1 MFVDTFI
8 RRPILAT
15 VCSLIIV
22 LAGALAIP
30 TMPIAWYPSVTPPT
44 VSVAAVYTGA
54 NAEVVETAVTTP
66 LEQAINGVEGMQYM
80 TSSSTNSGF
89 SQITVT
95 FDVTRDPDL
104 AAVDVQNRVNQ
115 ALGRLP
121 GEVRQLGVI
130 VQKGG
135 INFVSA
141 GAMFSANNE
150 YDSLFMSNY
159 VDVYIKDTL
168 KRVPG
173 VADIIIFGERKYSM
187 RVWLDPIRLAARQIT
202 AGDVV
207 NALRE
212 QNVNVAAGSVGDAPA
227 REGQTYQISVRAA
240 GRLSEA
246 SEFENVIVKAGND
259 GSLVRLRDVGT
270 VELGA
275 ETYANVLRFQGK
287 EAIGFAVTSLP
298 TANALDVQRGVTDEM
313 RRLQAAFPPGLQ
325 YNIAFDTTTIVQESI
340 TEVVKTLAEAVGL
353 VVLVMFLFL
362 QSWRAT
368 IIPALTM
375 PVSLIGTFA
384 FVNLLGFS
392 INTLTLFAIVLATGI
407 VVDDAIVVIE
417 NIERHLQEYK
427 KPPLQAASD
436 AMREVFGAVIAT
448 ALVLIAVFVPVA
460 FFPGTTGRL
469 YQQFALTI
477 AFAVA
482 ISAFNALTLTPAL
495 SALLLREGALGSG
508 WFFGPIER
516 AIHGGTSLY
525 VRMVSGLM
533 RARWAVVVVFVVL
546 LGATYYV
553 YTKVPSAFVP
563 DEDAGYFITIIQAP
577 PGASLDYTSKVAAEA
592 EKILMATPEVES
604 VFTIVGFSFSGSASN
619 QGLMFVL
626 LKPFEERNTPE
637 KRVAGLLPGLRGQ
650 LFGIQGAFVI
660 PFAPPG
666 INIGNIGGFAF
677 QVLDQSGNPDIQNL
691 GSATQALVGASR
703 ESTQVA
709 GLFSSFTVNDPQ
721 LAVDIDREK
730 AQSLG
735 LPLSEITNAMQIY
748 LGSAYVN
755 DFDFNNRAYRVYVQA
770 DKKYR
775 SDPADLGQYYVRTK
789 TGQMVPLAN
798 VVSIRE
804 TTAPQVISHFN
815 LFRSA
820 EVSGSA
826 APGVSSG
833 QALAEM
839 ERLAGTALPPGFG
852 FAWSGISLEEVR
864 AGGQSAAIFGIALLL
879 VYLTLAAQ
887 YESLVLPFI
896 VLLGVPLAVLGALSA
911 QWARGLQNDLYCQI
925 GLVLLVGLAAK
936 NSILIVEFAEQL
948 RGRGMSVIE
957 AAIEA
962 SRIRL
967 RPILMTSLAFI
978 LGVMPLVF
986 ASGAGQ
992 EGRHS
997 VGTSVVGGMLFATFL
1012 NILFIPVLYVVV
1024 QTLRGGTLKRAAAVV
1039 LAAVL
1044 LPGAA
1049 SAQVVERVTFEDAV
1063 RRAVANNPTVQQAAA
1078 GIVRAEALLQQV
1090 RSSSRPSVDASFS
1103 THVVGP
1109 VTQFSGASITP
1120 RTQTVTT
1127 AGLTVPLLTPVS
1139 WAQRNQAA
1147 DQILVSQRAADE
1159 ARRQVGVA
1167 AAQAYLAVIAQ
1178 RRVVDLNE
1186 RARDNAKAHYDYAN
1200 QRYEGGIGSRLNAL
1214 RAQQELSSNEARVE
1228 EARLAVRRAQEALG
1242 VLVAA
1247 DGPVDATTEPDFA
1260 TPDASTPVASTRV
1273 ASTPVASTPVA
1284 GGLQASG
1291 GSPASEFLGRADI
1304 LQLIAREMAA
1314 ERVASDSWKER
1325 LPSVS
1330 ALFTP
1335 QFLAPSGLFNE
1346 SRSWRASVVFSVPLF
1361 DSGLRKGR
1369 ERERIALVD
1378 LVRAERASTER
1389 QAASE
1394 VRTAREAIRAT
1405 ERALARAK
1413 EAAAQAN
1420 EVMRITDVA
1429 FREGATTNIEVI
1441 DAQRRARDAETAAV
1455 IAEDALRRA
1464 RLDLLVSTGRF
1475 PQ

>member
-1 MFVDTFI
+1 MTH
-8 RRPILAT
+8 RP
-15 VCSLIIV
+15 
-22 LAGALAIP
+22 
-30 TMPIAWYPSVTPPT
+30 
-44 VSVAAVYTGA
+44 
-54 NAEVVETAVTTP
+54 
-66 LEQAINGVEGMQYM
+66 
-80 TSSSTNSGF
+80 
-89 SQITVT
+89 
-95 FDVTRDPDL
+95 
-104 AAVDVQNRVNQ
+104 
-115 ALGRLP
+115 
-121 GEVRQLGVI
+121 
-130 VQKGG
+130 
-135 INFVSA
+135 
-141 GAMFSANNE
+141 
-150 YDSLFMSNY
+150 
-159 VDVYIKDTL
+159 
-168 KRVPG
+168 
-173 VADIIIFGERKYSM
+173 
-187 RVWLDPIRLAARQIT
+187 
-202 AGDVV
+202 
-207 NALRE
+207 
-212 QNVNVAAGSVGDAPA
+212 
-227 REGQTYQISVRAA
+227 
-240 GRLSEA
+240 
-246 SEFENVIVKAGND
+246 
-259 GSLVRLRDVGT
+259 
-270 VELGA
+270 ELGA
-275 ETYANVLRFQGK
+275 ETYSNVLRFQGK
-287 EAIGFAVTSLP
+287 EAIGFAVTALP

-313 RRLQAAFPPGLQ
+313 RRLQAAFPPGLR

-362 QSWRAT
+362 GSWRAT

-375 PVSLIGTFA
+375 PVSLIGAFA
-384 FVNLLGFS
+384 FVKLLGFS

-448 ALVLIAVFVPVA
+448 ALVLVAVFVPVA

-495 SALLLREGALGSG
+495 SALLLREGAVGSG

-525 VRMVSGLM
+525 VKLVSGLM
-533 RARWAVVVVFVVL
+533 RVRWVVVLVFVAL
-546 LGATYYV
+546 LGATYFV
-553 YTKVPSAFVP
+553 YNKVPRAFVP
-563 DEDAGYFITIIQAP
+563 DEDAGYFITVVQAP

-592 EKILMATPEVES
+592 ERILMAKPEVES
-604 VFTIVGFSFSGSASN
+604 VFTIVGFSFAGSASN

-626 LKPFEERNTPE
+626 LKPFAERQTPE
-637 KRVAGLLPGLRGQ
+637 KRVAGLLPGIRGQ

-677 QVLDQSGNPDIQNL
+677 EVLDQSGNPNIQNL
-691 GSATQALVGASR
+691 GAATQGLVGASR
-703 ESTQVA
+703 QSALVA
-709 GLFSSFTVNDPQ
+709 GLFSSFTTNDPQ
-721 LAVDIDREK
+721 LAVDINREK

-775 SDPADLGQYYVRTK
+775 SDPADIGQYYVRTK

-798 VVSIRE
+798 VVAVRE

-820 EVSGSA
+820 EISGSA

-833 QALAEM
+833 QSLAEM
-839 ERLAGTALPPGFG
+839 ERLAMTSLPQGFG
-852 FAWSGISLEEVR
+852 YAWSGISLEEVK
-864 AGGQSAAIFGIALLL
+864 AGGQSLAIFGIALLL

-887 YESLVLPFI
+887 YESFVLPFI

-911 QWARGLQNDLYCQI
+911 QWARGLQNDLYCQV

-948 RGRGMSVIE
+948 RGRGMSVVE
-957 AAIEA
+957 AAIESA
-962 SRIRL
+962 RIRL

-978 LGVMPLVF
+978 LGVMPLVL

-997 VGTSVVGGMLFATFL
+997 VGTTVVGGMLFATFL
-1012 NILFIPVLYVVV
+1012 NILFIPILYVVV
-1024 QTLRGGTLKRAAAVV
+1024 QTLRGGSVKKVAMV
-1039 LAAVL
+1039 LIAGLVI
-1044 LPGAA
+1044 PGAA
-1049 SAQVVERVTFEDAV
+1049 SAQAIERVTFEDAV
-1063 RRAVANNPTVQQAAA
+1063 RRAVTNNPTVQQAAA
-1078 GIVRAEALLQQV
+1078 AVVRAEALLQQV
-1090 RSSSRPSVDASFS
+1090 RSLSRPAVDAQFS
-1103 THVVGP
+1103 ANVIDPITR
-1109 VTQFSGASITP
+1109 FSGASITP
-1120 RTQTVTT
+1120 RTQTLTT
-1127 AGLTVPLLTPVS
+1127 GSLAVPLLTPVS
-1139 WAQRNQAA
+1139 WALRNQAA

-1159 ARRQVGVA
+1159 ARKQVGVA
-1167 AAQAYLAVIAQ
+1167 AAQAYLAIIAQ

-1214 RAQQELSSNEARVE
+1214 RAQQELSGDEARVE

-1247 DGPVDATTEPDFA
+1247 DHPVDAANEPDFA
-1260 TPDASTPVASTRV
+1260 TPADATANIATR
-1273 ASTPVASTPVA
+1273 T
-1284 GGLQASG
+1284 
-1291 GSPASEFLGRADI
+1291 DI
-1304 LQLIAREMAA
+1304 LQLIARQMAA
-1314 ERVASDSWKER
+1314 ERVAGDAWKER
-1325 LPSVS
+1325 LPSVT

-1335 QFLAPSGLFNE
+1335 QILAPSGLFSN
-1346 SRSWRASVVFSVPLF
+1346 SRSWRASVIFAVPLF
-1361 DSGLRKGR
+1361 DSGLRQGR
-1369 ERERIALVD
+1369 ERERVALVD
-1378 LVRAERASTER
+1378 MVRAERANIER

-1394 VRTAREAIRAT
+1394 VRTAREAIQAT
-1405 ERALARAK
+1405 ERALARAT
-1413 EAAAQAN
+1413 EAVAQAN
-1420 EVMRITDVA
+1420 EVLRITDVA

-1455 IAEDALRRA
+1455 IAEDAVRRA